1 MNIIIRTS
9 LVAAILLLAY
19 NTHSYGQKQI
29 LSTANKKAKTIYTK
43 AIEDKYRMSV
53 DEFCI
58 KMKKAIDADKMF
70 VEPYWAIADANN
82 GDKEKS
88 IEILELAIKNNANR
102 KDETL
107 KKLANILKNMG
118 RYGEAQT
125 YLRQLSDTCKGRHTI
140 LDEYNQIMY
149 MIEHP
154 VPFSPQNLVYANTT
168 KDEYFPS
175 VTADDKILSV
185 TMSSMGNYASNED
198 LYWSK
203 KDGGRWPAFAPIKE
217 LNSPTFN
224 EGSQTISADGRYMF
238 FVACNMPEGFGS
250 CDIYYSICTD
260 GVWSKPINAG
270 KSLNTSYWESNP
282 SLSSSGDELFFTSNR
297 PPTYGGRDLWYCRVE
312 QLSDGKLRFSNP
324 ENLGQAVNSPQD
336 DYAPYIHA
344 DNRTLYFLSKGHL
357 NFGGSDIFVSR
368 RGEDGKW
375 SKAKNIGYPINKN
388 TDCYGFTL
396 NGAGDKGYISLLN
409 TDEKERGIDVYEFR
423 LYEEARPSSVVCIKG
438 RVEIESTRVGNE
450 KQRVGNKSTSVG
462 DKSTPVG
469 SNPTLV
475 GSEKQRVGNKSTS
488 VGDKSTH
495 VGSNPTHVGSEKQYV
510 GNKSTRVGTFATVE
524 IFDYLRKKPFFL
536 SHSDSKTGEFTLIL
550 PDSGE
555 YGLNVRKP
563 GYVFYSSKIDKTK
576 DTLYVFLS
584 KIERGKSV
592 VLDNI
597 FFAFDSFELD
607 PKSDNEIDRLVSFLK
622 DNPSV
627 AIEIVGHTDNIGSEK
642 RNRVLS
648 ENRALSVKKALVAK
662 GIDPSRLV
670 AKGLGMS
677 APVASNATE
686 EGRQLNRRVECVV
699 R

>member
-9 LVAAILLLAY
+9 LVAVILLLAY

-53 DEFCI
+53 DEFCS

-82 GDKEKS
+82 SDKEKS
-88 IEILELAIKNNANR
+88 IEILKLAIKNNAHR

-125 YLRQLSDTCKGRHTI
+125 YLKQLSDTCKGRQTI

-154 VPFSPQNLVYANTT
+154 IPFSPQNLVYANTK

-185 TMSSMGNYASNED
+185 TVSSFGNYTSDED

-203 KDGGRWPAFAPIKE
+203 RDGSRWPAFAPIKE

-260 GVWSKPINAG
+260 GVWSKPINAS

-297 PPTYGGRDLWYCRVE
+297 PPTYGGRDLWHCRVE

-409 TDEKERGIDVYEFR
+409 TDEKERGIDVYEFS

-438 RVEIESTRVGNE
+438 RVEIESTRVG
-450 KQRVGNKSTSVG
+450 
-462 DKSTPVG
+462 
-469 SNPTLV
+469 
-475 GSEKQRVGNKSTS
+475 SEKQRVGNKSIS
-488 VGDKSTH
+488 VGD
-495 VGSNPTHVGSEKQYV
+495 
-510 GNKSTRVGTFATVE
+510 KSTRVGTFATVE

-592 VLDNI
+592 VLENI

-627 AIEIVGHTDNIGSEK
+627 AIEIVGHTDNIGNEK

-648 ENRALSVKKALVAK
+648 ENRALSVMKALVAK

>member
-9 LVAAILLLAY
+9 LVAVILLLAY

-53 DEFCI
+53 DEFCS

-82 GDKEKS
+82 SDKEKS
-88 IEILELAIKNNANR
+88 IEILKLAIKNNAHR

-107 KKLANILKNMG
+107 KKLADILKNMG

-125 YLRQLSDTCKGRHTI
+125 YLKQLSDTCKGRQTI

-185 TMSSMGNYASNED
+185 TMSSMGNYASNEN

-203 KDGGRWPAFAPIKE
+203 KDGGRWTAFVPIKE

-260 GVWSKPINAG
+260 GIWSKPINAG

-375 SKAKNIGYPINKN
+375 SKAKNIGYPLNKN

-438 RVEIESTRVGNE
+438 RVEIESTR
-450 KQRVGNKSTSVG
+450 
-462 DKSTPVG
+462 
-469 SNPTLV
+469 
-475 GSEKQRVGNKSTS
+475 
-488 VGDKSTH
+488 
-495 VGSNPTHVGSEKQYV
+495 VGSEKQYV

-576 DTLYVFLS
+576 DTLYVLLS

-648 ENRALSVKKALVAK
+648 ENRALSVKKALVSK
-662 GIDPSRLV
+662 GVEGSRLV

-686 EGRQLNRRVECVV
+686 AGRQLNRRVECVV

>member
-9 LVAAILLLAY
+9 LVAVILLFAY
-19 NTHSYGQKQI
+19 NTYSYGQKQI
-29 LSTANKKAKTIYTK
+29 LSTANKKAKNIYTK
-43 AIEDKYRMSV
+43 AIEDRYKMSV
-53 DEFCI
+53 DEFCS

-70 VEPYWAIADANN
+70 VEPYWAIAEANN

-88 IEILELAIKNNANR
+88 IEILELAIKNNAHR

-118 RYGEAQT
+118 RYGEVQT

-149 MIEHP
+149 MIDHP

-203 KDGGRWPAFAPIKE
+203 KDGGRWPAFVPIKE

-297 PPTYGGRDLWYCRVE
+297 PPTYGGRDLWRCRVE

-375 SKAKNIGYPINKN
+375 SKAKNMGYPINKN

-438 RVEIESTRVGNE
+438 RVEIESTRVG
-450 KQRVGNKSTSVG
+450 
-462 DKSTPVG
+462 
-469 SNPTLV
+469 
-475 GSEKQRVGNKSTS
+475 SEKQRVGNKSTS
-488 VGDKSTH
+488 VGDKSTL
-495 VGSNPTHVGSEKQYV
+495 VGS
-510 GNKSTRVGTFATVE
+510 KSTRVGTFATVE

-576 DTLYVFLS
+576 DTLYVLLS

-592 VLDNI
+592 VLENI
-597 FFAFDSFELD
+597 FFSFDSFELD
-607 PKSDNEIDRLVSFLK
+607 PKSDNEIDCLVSFLK

-648 ENRALSVKKALVAK
+648 ENRALSVMKALVAK

>member
-1 MNIIIRTS
+1 MYLCRWNKIVIVMNTIIRAS
-9 LVAAILLLAY
+9 LVTLILLFAY
-19 NTHSYGQKQI
+19 NTYSYGQKQI

-53 DEFCI
+53 DEFCS

-70 VEPYWAIADANN
+70 VESYWAIADANN
-82 GDKEKS
+82 SDKERS
-88 IEILELAIKNNANR
+88 IEILKLAIKNNAHR

-125 YLRQLSDTCKGRHTI
+125 YLRQLSDTCKGRQTI

-203 KDGGRWPAFAPIKE
+203 KDGGRWTAFVPIKE

-368 RGEDGKW
+368 RGEYGKW

-409 TDEKERGIDVYEFR
+409 TDEKERGIDVYEFS

-438 RVEIESTRVGNE
+438 RVEIESTRVG
-450 KQRVGNKSTSVG
+450 
-462 DKSTPVG
+462 
-469 SNPTLV
+469 
-475 GSEKQRVGNKSTS
+475 SEKQRVGNKSTS

-495 VGSNPTHVGSEKQYV
+495 VRSKSTRVGSEKQYV

-576 DTLYVFLS
+576 DTLYVLLS

-592 VLDNI
+592 VLENI

-648 ENRALSVKKALVAK
+648 ENRALSVMKALVAK

>member
-9 LVAAILLLAY
+9 LVAVILLLTY
-19 NTHSYGQKQI
+19 NTNSYGQKQI

-53 DEFCI
+53 DEFCS

-82 GDKEKS
+82 SDKERS
-88 IEILELAIKNNANR
+88 IEILKLAIKNNAHR

-107 KKLANILKNMG
+107 KKLADILKNMG

-154 VPFSPQNLVYANTT
+154 VPFSPQNLIYANTT

-203 KDGGRWPAFAPIKE
+203 KDGGRWTAFVPIKE

-297 PPTYGGRDLWYCRVE
+297 PPTYGGRDLWRCRVE

-368 RGEDGKW
+368 RGKDGKW

-438 RVEIESTRVGNE
+438 RVEIESTRVGN
-450 KQRVGNKSTSVG
+450 KSTSVG
-462 DKSTPVG
+462 DKST
-469 SNPTLV
+469 LV
-475 GSEKQRVGNKSTS
+475 GS
-488 VGDKSTH
+488 
-495 VGSNPTHVGSEKQYV
+495 
-510 GNKSTRVGTFATVE
+510 KSTRVGTFATVE

-576 DTLYVFLS
+576 DTLYVLLS

-592 VLDNI
+592 VLENI

-648 ENRALSVKKALVAK
+648 ENRALSVMKALVAK

>member
-1 MNIIIRTS
+1 MYFCRWNKIVIVMNIIIRTS
-9 LVAAILLLAY
+9 LVAVILLFAY
-19 NTHSYGQKQI
+19 NTYSYGQKQI
-29 LSTANKKAKTIYTK
+29 LSTANKKAKNIYTK
-43 AIEDKYRMSV
+43 AIEDRYKISV
-53 DEFCI
+53 DEFCS

-70 VEPYWAIADANN
+70 VESYWAIADANN
-82 GDKEKS
+82 SDKERS
-88 IEILELAIKNNANR
+88 IEILKLAIKNNAHR

-107 KKLANILKNMG
+107 KKLADILKNMG

-154 VPFSPQNLVYANTT
+154 VPFSPQNLIYANTT

-203 KDGGRWPAFAPIKE
+203 KDGGRWPAFVPIKE

-260 GVWSKPINAG
+260 GVWTKPINAG

-297 PPTYGGRDLWYCRVE
+297 PPTYGGRDLWHCRVE

-438 RVEIESTRVGNE
+438 RVEIESTRVG
-450 KQRVGNKSTSVG
+450 
-462 DKSTPVG
+462 
-469 SNPTLV
+469 
-475 GSEKQRVGNKSTS
+475 SEKQRVGNKSTS
-488 VGDKSTH
+488 VGDKSTL
-495 VGSNPTHVGSEKQYV
+495 VGS
-510 GNKSTRVGTFATVE
+510 KSTRVGTFATVE
-524 IFDYLRKKPFFL
+524 IFDYLCKKPFFL

-576 DTLYVFLS
+576 DTLYVLLS

-592 VLDNI
+592 VLENI
-597 FFAFDSFELD
+597 FFSFDSFELD

-627 AIEIVGHTDNIGSEK
+627 AIDIVGHTDNIGSEK
-642 RNRVLS
+642 RNRILS
-648 ENRALSVKKALVAK
+648 ENRALSVMKALVAK

-686 EGRQLNRRVECVV
+686 AGRQLNRRVECIV

>member
-9 LVAAILLLAY
+9 LVAVILLLAY

-53 DEFCI
+53 DEFCS

-70 VEPYWAIADANN
+70 VEPYWAIAEANN
-82 GDKEKS
+82 GDKERS
-88 IEILELAIKNNANR
+88 IEILELAIKNNAHR

-107 KKLANILKNMG
+107 KKLADILKNMG

-125 YLRQLSDTCKGRHTI
+125 YLRQLSDTCKGRQTI

-154 VPFSPQNLVYANTT
+154 VPFSPQNLIYANTT

-203 KDGGRWPAFAPIKE
+203 KDGGRWTAFVPIKE

-297 PPTYGGRDLWYCRVE
+297 PPTYGGRDLWHCRVE
-312 QLSDGKLRFSNP
+312 QLSDGKLHFSNP

-438 RVEIESTRVGNE
+438 RVEIESTLVGSE

-469 SNPTLV
+469 S
-475 GSEKQRVGNKSTS
+475 KSTR
-488 VGDKSTH
+488 VGDKSTL
-495 VGSNPTHVGSEKQYV
+495 VGS
-510 GNKSTRVGTFATVE
+510 KSTRVGTFATVE

-576 DTLYVFLS
+576 DTLYVLLS

>member
-1 MNIIIRTS
+1 MYLCRWNKIVIVMNIIIRTS
-9 LVAAILLLAY
+9 LVTLILLFAY
-19 NTHSYGQKQI
+19 NTYSYGQKQI
-29 LSTANKKAKTIYTK
+29 LSTANKKAKNIYTK
-43 AIEDKYRMSV
+43 AIDDKYKISV
-53 DEFCI
+53 DEFCS

-82 GDKEKS
+82 SDKERS
-88 IEILELAIKNNANR
+88 IEILKLAIKNNAHR

-107 KKLANILKNMG
+107 KKLAHILKNMG

-125 YLRQLSDTCKGRHTI
+125 YLRQLSDTCKGRQTI

-154 VPFSPQNLVYANTT
+154 VAFSPQNLVYANTT

-203 KDGGRWPAFAPIKE
+203 RDGSRWPAFAPIKE

-312 QLSDGKLRFSNP
+312 QLSDGRLRFSNP

-409 TDEKERGIDVYEFR
+409 TYEKERGIDVYEFR
-423 LYEEARPSSVVCIKG
+423 LYEEVRPSSVVCIKG
-438 RVEIESTRVGNE
+438 RVEIESTRVGRE

-462 DKSTPVG
+462 DKST
-469 SNPTLV
+469 
-475 GSEKQRVGNKSTS
+475 
-488 VGDKSTH
+488 
-495 VGSNPTHVGSEKQYV
+495 
-510 GNKSTRVGTFATVE
+510 RVGTLATVE

-576 DTLYVFLS
+576 DTLYVLLS

-662 GIDPSRLV
+662 GIDHSRLV

>member
-9 LVAAILLLAY
+9 LVAVILLLTY

-53 DEFCI
+53 DEFCS

-70 VEPYWAIADANN
+70 VDPYWAIAEANN

-88 IEILELAIKNNANR
+88 IEILELAIKNNAHR

-107 KKLANILKNMG
+107 KKLADILKNMG

-125 YLRQLSDTCKGRHTI
+125 YLRQLSDTCKGRQTI

-154 VPFSPQNLVYANTT
+154 VPFSPQNLIYANTT

-203 KDGGRWPAFAPIKE
+203 KDGGRWTAFVPIKE

-423 LYEEARPSSVVCIKG
+423 LHEEARPSSVVCIKG
-438 RVEIESTRVGNE
+438 RVEIESTLVGSE

-475 GSEKQRVGNKSTS
+475 GS
-488 VGDKSTH
+488 
-495 VGSNPTHVGSEKQYV
+495 
-510 GNKSTRVGTFATVE
+510 KSTRVGTFATVE

-555 YGLNVRKP
+555 YGLNVRKS

-576 DTLYVFLS
+576 DTLYVLLS

-648 ENRALSVKKALVAK
+648 ENRALSVMKALVAK

>member
-1 MNIIIRTS
+1 MYFCRWNKIVIVMNTIIRAS
-9 LVAAILLLAY
+9 LVTLILLFAY

-29 LSTANKKAKTIYTK
+29 LSTANKKAKNIYTK
-43 AIEDKYRMSV
+43 AIEDRYKISV
-53 DEFCI
+53 DEFCS

-82 GDKEKS
+82 SDKEKS
-88 IEILELAIKNNANR
+88 IEILKLAIKNNAHR

-125 YLRQLSDTCKGRHTI
+125 YLRQLSDTCKGRQTI

-154 VPFSPQNLVYANTT
+154 VPFSPQNLIYANTT

-203 KDGGRWPAFAPIKE
+203 KDGGRWTAFVPIKE

-297 PPTYGGRDLWYCRVE
+297 PPTYGGRDLWHCHVE

-396 NGAGDKGYISLLN
+396 NGAGNKGYISLLN
-409 TDEKERGIDVYEFR
+409 MDEKERGIDVYEFR

-438 RVEIESTRVGNE
+438 RVEIESTRVG
-450 KQRVGNKSTSVG
+450 
-462 DKSTPVG
+462 
-469 SNPTLV
+469 
-475 GSEKQRVGNKSTS
+475 SEKQRVGNKSTS
-488 VGDKSTH
+488 VGDKSTL
-495 VGSNPTHVGSEKQYV
+495 VGSEKQYV

-648 ENRALSVKKALVAK
+648 KNRALSVKKALVAK

>member
-1 MNIIIRTS
+1 MYLCRWNKIVIVMNTIIRAS
-9 LVAAILLLAY
+9 LVTLILLFAY
-19 NTHSYGQKQI
+19 NTYSYGQKQI

-53 DEFCI
+53 DEFCS

-82 GDKEKS
+82 SDKEKS
-88 IEILELAIKNNANR
+88 IEILELAIKNNAHR

-107 KKLANILKNMG
+107 KKLADILKNMG

-125 YLRQLSDTCKGRHTI
+125 YLRQLSDTCKGRQTI

-185 TMSSMGNYASNED
+185 TMSSMGNYASNEN

-203 KDGGRWPAFAPIKE
+203 KDGGRWTAFVPIKE

-297 PPTYGGRDLWYCRVE
+297 PPTYGGRDLWHCRVE

-438 RVEIESTRVGNE
+438 RVEIESTLVGSE

-475 GSEKQRVGNKSTS
+475 GSKSTL
-488 VGDKSTH
+488 
-495 VGSNPTHVGSEKQYV
+495 VGSEKQYV
-510 GNKSTRVGTFATVE
+510 GNKYTRVGTFATVE

-576 DTLYVFLS
+576 DTLYVLLS

>member
-9 LVAAILLLAY
+9 LVAVILLFAY
-19 NTHSYGQKQI
+19 NTYSYGQKQI
-29 LSTANKKAKTIYTK
+29 LSTANKKAKNIYTK
-43 AIEDKYRMSV
+43 AIEDRYKISV
-53 DEFCI
+53 DEFCS

-70 VEPYWAIADANN
+70 VESYWAIADANN
-82 GDKEKS
+82 SDKERS
-88 IEILELAIKNNANR
+88 IEILKLAIKNNAHR

-107 KKLANILKNMG
+107 KKLADILKNMG

-125 YLRQLSDTCKGRHTI
+125 YLRQLSDTCKGRQTI

-154 VPFSPQNLVYANTT
+154 VPFSPQNLIYANTT

-203 KDGGRWPAFAPIKE
+203 KDGGRWTAFVPIKE

-297 PPTYGGRDLWYCRVE
+297 PPTYGGRDLWHCRVE

-438 RVEIESTRVGNE
+438 RVEIESTRVGSE

-469 SNPTLV
+469 S
-475 GSEKQRVGNKSTS
+475 KSTR
-488 VGDKSTH
+488 
-495 VGSNPTHVGSEKQYV
+495 VGSEKQYV

-576 DTLYVFLS
+576 DTLYVLLS
-584 KIERGKSV
+584 NIEKGKSV

-648 ENRALSVKKALVAK
+648 ENRALSVMKALVAK
-662 GIDPSRLV
+662 GTDPSRLV

>member
-9 LVAAILLLAY
+9 LVAVILLLAY

-43 AIEDKYRMSV
+43 AIEDNYRMSV

-82 GDKEKS
+82 SDKERS
-88 IEILELAIKNNANR
+88 IEILKLAIKNNAHR

-107 KKLANILKNMG
+107 KKLADILKNMG

-125 YLRQLSDTCKGRHTI
+125 YLKQLSDTCKGRQTI

-154 VPFSPQNLVYANTT
+154 VPFSPQNLAYANTT

-203 KDGGRWPAFAPIKE
+203 KDGGRWTAFVPIKE

-297 PPTYGGRDLWYCRVE
+297 PPTYGGRDLWHCRVE

-438 RVEIESTRVGNE
+438 RVEIESTRVG
-450 KQRVGNKSTSVG
+450 
-462 DKSTPVG
+462 
-469 SNPTLV
+469 
-475 GSEKQRVGNKSTS
+475 SEKQRVGNKSTL
-488 VGDKSTH
+488 
-495 VGSNPTHVGSEKQYV
+495 VGSEKQYV

-576 DTLYVFLS
+576 DTLYVLLS

-592 VLDNI
+592 VLENI

-677 APVASNATE
+677 APVTSNATE

>member
-1 MNIIIRTS
+1 MNTIIRAS
-9 LVAAILLLAY
+9 LVTLILLFAY
-19 NTHSYGQKQI
+19 NTYSYGQKQI
-29 LSTANKKAKTIYTK
+29 LSTANKKAKNIYTK
-43 AIEDKYRMSV
+43 AIEDRYKISV
-53 DEFCI
+53 DEFCS

-70 VEPYWAIADANN
+70 VEPYWAITDANN

-88 IEILELAIKNNANR
+88 IEILELAIKNNAHR

-107 KKLANILKNMG
+107 KKLADILKNMG
-118 RYGEAQT
+118 LYGEAQV
-125 YLRQLSDTCKGRHTI
+125 YLKQLSDTCKGRQTI
-140 LDEYNQIMY
+140 LDEYKQIMD

-154 VPFSPQNLVYANTT
+154 VAFSPQNLVYANTT

-185 TMSSMGNYASNED
+185 TVSSFGNYTSDED

-203 KDGGRWPAFAPIKE
+203 RDGGRWPAFAPIKE

-297 PPTYGGRDLWYCRVE
+297 PPTYGGRDLWRCRVE

-375 SKAKNIGYPINKN
+375 SKAKNMGYPINKN

-409 TDEKERGIDVYEFR
+409 TDEKERGIDVYEFS

-438 RVEIESTRVGNE
+438 RVVDAS
-450 KQRVGNKSTSVG
+450 QRK
-462 DKSTPVG
+462 
-469 SNPTLV
+469 
-475 GSEKQRVGNKSTS
+475 
-488 VGDKSTH
+488 
-495 VGSNPTHVGSEKQYV
+495 
-510 GNKSTRVGTFATVE
+510 GTFATVE
-524 IFDYLRKKPFFL
+524 IFDYLGKKPLFL
-536 SHSDSKTGEFTLIL
+536 SHSDSKTGEFTLVL

-555 YGLNVRKP
+555 YGLNVRKQ

-622 DNPSV
+622 DNPDIE
-627 AIEIVGHTDNIGSEK
+627 IEIVGHTDNVGSEK

-662 GIDPSRLV
+662 GIGHSRLV
-670 AKGLGMS
+670 AKGLGM
-677 APVASNATE
+677 ALPVASNDTE

>member
-1 MNIIIRTS
+1 
-9 LVAAILLLAY
+9 
-19 NTHSYGQKQI
+19 
-29 LSTANKKAKTIYTK
+29 
-43 AIEDKYRMSV
+43 
-53 DEFCI
+53 
-58 KMKKAIDADKMF
+58 
-70 VEPYWAIADANN
+70 
-82 GDKEKS
+82 
-88 IEILELAIKNNANR
+88 
-102 KDETL
+102 
-107 KKLANILKNMG
+107 
-118 RYGEAQT
+118 
-125 YLRQLSDTCKGRHTI
+125 
-140 LDEYNQIMY
+140 
-149 MIEHP
+149 
-154 VPFSPQNLVYANTT
+154 
-168 KDEYFPS
+168 
-175 VTADDKILSV
+175 
-185 TMSSMGNYASNED
+185 
-198 LYWSK
+198 
-203 KDGGRWPAFAPIKE
+203 
-217 LNSPTFN
+217 
-224 EGSQTISADGRYMF
+224 MF

-344 DNRTLYFLSKGHL
+344 DNHTLYFLSKGHL

-375 SKAKNIGYPINKN
+375 SKAKNIGYPVNKN

-396 NGAGDKGYISLLN
+396 NGAGDKGYISLFN

-438 RVEIESTRVGNE
+438 RVEIEST
-450 KQRVGNKSTSVG
+450 
-462 DKSTPVG
+462 PVG
-469 SNPTLV
+469 SNP
-475 GSEKQRVGNKSTS
+475 
-488 VGDKSTH
+488 
-495 VGSNPTHVGSEKQYV
+495 
-510 GNKSTRVGTFATVE
+510 TRVGTFATVE

-576 DTLYVFLS
+576 DTLYVLLS

-648 ENRALSVKKALVAK
+648 ENRALSVMKALVAK

>member
-9 LVAAILLLAY
+9 LVAVILLLAY

-43 AIEDKYRMSV
+43 AIEDNYRMSV

-82 GDKEKS
+82 SDKEKS
-88 IEILELAIKNNANR
+88 IEILKLAIKNNAHR

-107 KKLANILKNMG
+107 KKLADILKNMG

-125 YLRQLSDTCKGRHTI
+125 YLKQLSDTCKGRQTI

-154 VPFSPQNLVYANTT
+154 VPFSPQNLAYANTT

-185 TMSSMGNYASNED
+185 TMSSMGNYASNEN

-203 KDGGRWPAFAPIKE
+203 KDGGRWTAFVPIKE

-260 GVWSKPINAG
+260 GIWSKPINAG

-375 SKAKNIGYPINKN
+375 SKAKNIGYPLNKN

-438 RVEIESTRVGNE
+438 RVEIESTRVG
-450 KQRVGNKSTSVG
+450 
-462 DKSTPVG
+462 
-469 SNPTLV
+469 
-475 GSEKQRVGNKSTS
+475 SEKQRVGNKSTL
-488 VGDKSTH
+488 
-495 VGSNPTHVGSEKQYV
+495 VGSEKQYV

-576 DTLYVFLS
+576 DTLYVLLS

-592 VLDNI
+592 VLENI

-677 APVASNATE
+677 APVTSNATE

>member
-1 MNIIIRTS
+1 MYLCRRNKIVIVMNTIIRAS
-9 LVAAILLLAY
+9 LVTLILLFAY

-53 DEFCI
+53 DEFCS
-58 KMKKAIDADKMF
+58 KMKKVIDADKMF

-82 GDKEKS
+82 GDKERS
-88 IEILELAIKNNANR
+88 IEILKLAIKNNAHR

-107 KKLANILKNMG
+107 KKLADILKNMG
-118 RYGEAQT
+118 QYGEAQT
-125 YLRQLSDTCKGRHTI
+125 YLRQLSDTCKGRQTI

-203 KDGGRWPAFAPIKE
+203 KDGGRWTAFVPIKE
-217 LNSPTFN
+217 LNSSTFN

-297 PPTYGGRDLWYCRVE
+297 PPTYGGRDLWHCRVE

-438 RVEIESTRVGNE
+438 RVEIESTRVG
-450 KQRVGNKSTSVG
+450 
-462 DKSTPVG
+462 
-469 SNPTLV
+469 
-475 GSEKQRVGNKSTS
+475 
-488 VGDKSTH
+488 
-495 VGSNPTHVGSEKQYV
+495 SEKQYV

-576 DTLYVFLS
+576 DTLYVLLS

-592 VLDNI
+592 VLENI

-648 ENRALSVKKALVAK
+648 ENRALSVMKALVAK

>member
-1 MNIIIRTS
+1 MYFCHWNKIVIVMNTIIRAS
-9 LVAAILLLAY
+9 LVTLILLFAY
-19 NTHSYGQKQI
+19 NTYSYGQKQI

-43 AIEDKYRMSV
+43 AIEDKYTMSV
-53 DEFCI
+53 DEFCS

-203 KDGGRWPAFAPIKE
+203 KDGGRWTAFVPIKE

-297 PPTYGGRDLWYCRVE
+297 PPTYGGRDLWHCRVE

-438 RVEIESTRVGNE
+438 RVEIESTRVG
-450 KQRVGNKSTSVG
+450 
-462 DKSTPVG
+462 
-469 SNPTLV
+469 
-475 GSEKQRVGNKSTS
+475 SEKQRVGNKSTS
-488 VGDKSTH
+488 VGDKSTL
-495 VGSNPTHVGSEKQYV
+495 VGSNPTLVGSKSTLIGSEKQYV

-555 YGLNVRKP
+555 YGLNVCKP

-576 DTLYVFLS
+576 DTLYVLLS

-627 AIEIVGHTDNIGSEK
+627 AIEIVGHTDNIGNEK

-648 ENRALSVKKALVAK
+648 ENRALSVMKALVAK

>member
-9 LVAAILLLAY
+9 LVAVILLLAY

-53 DEFCI
+53 DEFCS
-58 KMKKAIDADKMF
+58 KMKKAIDVDKMF

-82 GDKEKS
+82 SDKEKS
-88 IEILELAIKNNANR
+88 IEILKLAIKNNAHR

-107 KKLANILKNMG
+107 KKLADILKNMG

-125 YLRQLSDTCKGRHTI
+125 YLKQLSDTCKGRQTI

-185 TMSSMGNYASNED
+185 TMSSMGNYASNEN

-203 KDGGRWPAFAPIKE
+203 KDGGRWTAFVPIKE

-260 GVWSKPINAG
+260 GIWSKPINAG

-375 SKAKNIGYPINKN
+375 SKAKNIGYPLNKN

-438 RVEIESTRVGNE
+438 RVEIESTR
-450 KQRVGNKSTSVG
+450 
-462 DKSTPVG
+462 
-469 SNPTLV
+469 
-475 GSEKQRVGNKSTS
+475 
-488 VGDKSTH
+488 
-495 VGSNPTHVGSEKQYV
+495 VGSEKQYV

-576 DTLYVFLS
+576 DTLYVLLS

-648 ENRALSVKKALVAK
+648 ENRALSVKKALVSK
-662 GIDPSRLV
+662 GVEGSRLV

-686 EGRQLNRRVECVV
+686 AGRQLNRRVECVV

>member
-9 LVAAILLLAY
+9 LVAVILLLAY

-53 DEFCI
+53 DEFCS

-70 VEPYWAIADANN
+70 VEPYWEIADANN
-82 GDKEKS
+82 SDKEKS
-88 IEILELAIKNNANR
+88 IEILKLAIKNNAHR

-107 KKLANILKNMG
+107 KKLADILKNMG

-125 YLRQLSDTCKGRHTI
+125 YLRQLSDTCKGMQTI

-154 VPFSPQNLVYANTT
+154 VAFSPQNLVYANTT

-203 KDGGRWPAFAPIKE
+203 RDGSRWPAFAPIKE

-250 CDIYYSICTD
+250 CDIYCSICTD

-297 PPTYGGRDLWYCRVE
+297 PPTYGGRDLWHCRVE

-438 RVEIESTRVGNE
+438 RVEIESTLVGSE

-469 SNPTLV
+469 SNPTL
-475 GSEKQRVGNKSTS
+475 
-488 VGDKSTH
+488 
-495 VGSNPTHVGSEKQYV
+495 VGSEKQYV

-576 DTLYVFLS
+576 DTLYVLLS

-642 RNRVLS
+642 RNRILS
-648 ENRALSVKKALVAK
+648 ENRALSVMKALVAK

-677 APVASNATE
+677 APVASNDTE

>member
-9 LVAAILLLAY
+9 LVAVILLLAY

-53 DEFCI
+53 DEFCS

-82 GDKEKS
+82 SDKEKS
-88 IEILELAIKNNANR
+88 IEILKLTIKNNAHR

-107 KKLANILKNMG
+107 KKLADILKNMG

-125 YLRQLSDTCKGRHTI
+125 YLKQLSDTCKGRQTI

-185 TMSSMGNYASNED
+185 TMSSMGNASNEN

-203 KDGGRWPAFAPIKE
+203 KDGGRWTAFVPIKE

-224 EGSQTISADGRYMF
+224 EGSQTISADGHYMF

-438 RVEIESTRVGNE
+438 RVEIESTRVGSE

-475 GSEKQRVGNKSTS
+475 GSEKQ
-488 VGDKSTH
+488 
-495 VGSNPTHVGSEKQYV
+495 YV

-524 IFDYLRKKPFFL
+524 IFDYLCKKPFFL
-536 SHSDSKTGEFTLIL
+536 SHSDRKTGEFTLIL

-592 VLDNI
+592 VLENI

-642 RNRVLS
+642 RNRILS
-648 ENRALSVKKALVAK
+648 ENRALSVKKALIAK

-686 EGRQLNRRVECVV
+686 AGRQLNRRVECVV

>member
-1 MNIIIRTS
+1 MYLCRRNKIVIVMNTIIRAS
-9 LVAAILLLAY
+9 LVTLILLLAY
-19 NTHSYGQKQI
+19 NTYSYGQKQI

-53 DEFCI
+53 DEFCS
-58 KMKKAIDADKMF
+58 KMKKAIDTDKMF

-82 GDKEKS
+82 SDKERS
-88 IEILELAIKNNANR
+88 IEILKLAIKNNAHR

-203 KDGGRWPAFAPIKE
+203 KDGSRWTAFVPIKE

-297 PPTYGGRDLWYCRVE
+297 PPTYGGRDLWHCRVE

-462 DKSTPVG
+462 DKSTLVG

-475 GSEKQRVGNKSTS
+475 GS
-488 VGDKSTH
+488 
-495 VGSNPTHVGSEKQYV
+495 NPTLVGSEKQYV

-648 ENRALSVKKALVAK
+648 ENRALSVKKALVSK
-662 GIDPSRLV
+662 GVEGSRLV

>member
-1 MNIIIRTS
+1 MYFCRWNKIVIVMNIIIRTS
-9 LVAAILLLAY
+9 LVAVILLFAY
-19 NTHSYGQKQI
+19 NTYSYGQKQI
-29 LSTANKKAKTIYTK
+29 LSTANKKAKNIYTK
-43 AIEDKYRMSV
+43 AIEDRYKISV
-53 DEFCI
+53 DEFCS

-70 VEPYWAIADANN
+70 VESYWAIADANN
-82 GDKEKS
+82 SDKERS
-88 IEILELAIKNNANR
+88 IEILKLAIKNNAHR

-107 KKLANILKNMG
+107 KKLADILKNMG

-125 YLRQLSDTCKGRHTI
+125 YLRQLSDTCKGRQTI

-154 VPFSPQNLVYANTT
+154 VPFSPQNLIYANTT

-203 KDGGRWPAFAPIKE
+203 KDGGRWPAFTPIKE

-297 PPTYGGRDLWYCRVE
+297 PPTYGGRDLWHCRVE

-357 NFGGSDIFVSR
+357 TFGGSDIFVSR

-409 TDEKERGIDVYEFR
+409 TDEKERGIDVYEFS

-438 RVEIESTRVGNE
+438 RVEIESTRVG
-450 KQRVGNKSTSVG
+450 
-462 DKSTPVG
+462 
-469 SNPTLV
+469 
-475 GSEKQRVGNKSTS
+475 SEKQRVGNKSTP
-488 VGDKSTH
+488 VGDKSTL
-495 VGSNPTHVGSEKQYV
+495 VGSEKQYV

-576 DTLYVFLS
+576 DTLYVLLS

-592 VLDNI
+592 VLENI

-648 ENRALSVKKALVAK
+648 ENRALSVMKALVAK

>member
-1 MNIIIRTS
+1 MNIIIRAS
-9 LVAAILLLAY
+9 LVTLILLFAY
-19 NTHSYGQKQI
+19 NTYSYGQKQI
-29 LSTANKKAKTIYTK
+29 LSTANKKAKNIYTK
-43 AIEDKYRMSV
+43 AIEDRYKISV
-53 DEFCI
+53 DEFCG

-88 IEILELAIKNNANR
+88 IEILELAIKNNAHR

-107 KKLANILKNMG
+107 KKLAHILKNMG

-125 YLRQLSDTCKGRHTI
+125 YLRQLSDTCKGRQTI
-140 LDEYNQIMY
+140 LDEYNQIMD

-154 VPFSPQNLVYANTT
+154 VAFSPQNLVYANTK

-185 TMSSMGNYASNED
+185 TVSSFGNYTSDED

-203 KDGGRWPAFAPIKE
+203 RDGGRWPAFAPIKE

-375 SKAKNIGYPINKN
+375 SKAKNMGYPINKN

-423 LYEEARPSSVVCIKG
+423 LYEEARPSSVVCLKG
-438 RVEIESTRVGNE
+438 CVVDATKR
-450 KQRVGNKSTSVG
+450 K
-462 DKSTPVG
+462 
-469 SNPTLV
+469 
-475 GSEKQRVGNKSTS
+475 
-488 VGDKSTH
+488 
-495 VGSNPTHVGSEKQYV
+495 
-510 GNKSTRVGTFATVE
+510 GTFATVE
-524 IFDYLRKKPFFL
+524 IFDYLGKKPLFL
-536 SHSDSKTGEFTLIL
+536 SHSDRKTGEFTLIL

-622 DNPSV
+622 DNPDIE
-627 AIEIVGHTDNIGSEK
+627 IEIVGHTDNIGSEK

-648 ENRALSVKKALVAK
+648 ENRSLSVKKALVSK
-662 GIDPSRLV
+662 GVEASRLV

>member
-9 LVAAILLLAY
+9 LVAVILLLAY

-53 DEFCI
+53 DEFCS

-82 GDKEKS
+82 SDKEKS
-88 IEILELAIKNNANR
+88 IEILELAINNNAHR

-107 KKLANILKNMG
+107 KKLADILKNMG

-125 YLRQLSDTCKGRHTI
+125 YLRQLSDTCKGRQTI
-140 LDEYNQIMY
+140 LDEYNQIIY

-185 TMSSMGNYASNED
+185 TMSSMGNYASNEN

-203 KDGGRWPAFAPIKE
+203 KDGGRWTAFVPIKE

-297 PPTYGGRDLWYCRVE
+297 PPTYGGRDLWHCRVE

-438 RVEIESTRVGNE
+438 RVEIESTRVGSE
-450 KQRVGNKSTSVG
+450 KRRVGNKSISVG

-469 SNPTLV
+469 SNPTL
-475 GSEKQRVGNKSTS
+475 
-488 VGDKSTH
+488 
-495 VGSNPTHVGSEKQYV
+495 VGSEKQYV

-576 DTLYVFLS
+576 DTLYVLLS

-592 VLDNI
+592 VLENI

-642 RNRVLS
+642 RNRILS
-648 ENRALSVKKALVAK
+648 ENRALSVMKALVAK

-686 EGRQLNRRVECVV
+686 EGRQLNRRVECIV

>member
-9 LVAAILLLAY
+9 LVAVILLLAY

-53 DEFCI
+53 DEFCS

-82 GDKEKS
+82 SDKEKS
-88 IEILELAIKNNANR
+88 IEILKLAIKNNAHR

-107 KKLANILKNMG
+107 KKLADILKNMG

-125 YLRQLSDTCKGRHTI
+125 YLRQLSDTCKGRQTM
-140 LDEYNQIMY
+140 LDEYKQIMD

-154 VPFSPQNLVYANTT
+154 VAFSPQNLVYANTT

-203 KDGGRWPAFAPIKE
+203 KDGGRWTAFVPIKE

-409 TDEKERGIDVYEFR
+409 TDEKKRGIDVYEFR

-438 RVEIESTRVGNE
+438 RVEIEST
-450 KQRVGNKSTSVG
+450 
-462 DKSTPVG
+462 PVG
-469 SNPTLV
+469 SNP
-475 GSEKQRVGNKSTS
+475 
-488 VGDKSTH
+488 
-495 VGSNPTHVGSEKQYV
+495 
-510 GNKSTRVGTFATVE
+510 TRVGTFATVE

-576 DTLYVFLS
+576 DTLYVLLS

-592 VLDNI
+592 VLENI

-622 DNPSV
+622 DNPDIE
-627 AIEIVGHTDNIGSEK
+627 IEIVGHTDNVGSEK

-662 GIDPSRLV
+662 GIDHSRLV

-677 APVASNATE
+677 APVASNDTE

>member
-9 LVAAILLLAY
+9 LVAVILLLAY

-53 DEFCI
+53 DEFCS

-82 GDKEKS
+82 SDKEKS
-88 IEILELAIKNNANR
+88 IEILKLAIKNNAHR

-107 KKLANILKNMG
+107 KKLADILKNMG

-125 YLRQLSDTCKGRHTI
+125 YLKQLSDTCKGRQTI

-185 TMSSMGNYASNED
+185 TMSSMGNYASNEN

-203 KDGGRWPAFAPIKE
+203 KDGGRWTAFVPIKE

-260 GVWSKPINAG
+260 GIWSKPINAG

-375 SKAKNIGYPINKN
+375 SKAKNIGYPLNKN

-438 RVEIESTRVGNE
+438 RVEIESTRVG
-450 KQRVGNKSTSVG
+450 
-462 DKSTPVG
+462 
-469 SNPTLV
+469 
-475 GSEKQRVGNKSTS
+475 
-488 VGDKSTH
+488 
-495 VGSNPTHVGSEKQYV
+495 SEKQYV

-524 IFDYLRKKPFFL
+524 IFDYLHKKPFFL

-576 DTLYVFLS
+576 DTLYVLLS

-648 ENRALSVKKALVAK
+648 ENRALSVKKALVSK
-662 GIDPSRLV
+662 GVEGSRLV

-686 EGRQLNRRVECVV
+686 AGRQLNRRVECVV

>member
-1 MNIIIRTS
+1 MYFCHWNKIVIVMNTIIRAS
-9 LVAAILLLAY
+9 LVTLILLFAY
-19 NTHSYGQKQI
+19 NTYSYGQKQI

-43 AIEDKYRMSV
+43 AIEDKYTMSV
-53 DEFCI
+53 DEFCS

-70 VEPYWAIADANN
+70 VESYWAIADANN
-82 GDKEKS
+82 SDKERS
-88 IEILELAIKNNANR
+88 IEILKLAIKNNAHR

-107 KKLANILKNMG
+107 KKLADILKNMG

-125 YLRQLSDTCKGRHTI
+125 YLRQLSDTCKGRQTI

-203 KDGGRWPAFAPIKE
+203 KDGGRWTAFVPIKE

-297 PPTYGGRDLWYCRVE
+297 PPTYGGRDLWHCRVE

-438 RVEIESTRVGNE
+438 RVEIESTRVG
-450 KQRVGNKSTSVG
+450 
-462 DKSTPVG
+462 
-469 SNPTLV
+469 
-475 GSEKQRVGNKSTS
+475 SEKQRVGNKSTS
-488 VGDKSTH
+488 VGDKSTL
-495 VGSNPTHVGSEKQYV
+495 VGSNPTLVGSKSTLIGSEKQYV

-555 YGLNVRKP
+555 YGLNVCKP

-576 DTLYVFLS
+576 DTLYVLLS

-627 AIEIVGHTDNIGSEK
+627 AIEIVGHTDNIGNEK

-648 ENRALSVKKALVAK
+648 ENRALSVMKALVAK

>member
-9 LVAAILLLAY
+9 LVAVILLFAY
-19 NTHSYGQKQI
+19 NTYSYGQKQI
-29 LSTANKKAKTIYTK
+29 LSTANKKAKNIYTK
-43 AIEDKYRMSV
+43 AIEDRYKISV
-53 DEFCI
+53 DEFCS

-82 GDKEKS
+82 SDKEKS
-88 IEILELAIKNNANR
+88 IEILKLAIKNNAHR

-118 RYGEAQT
+118 QYGEAQT
-125 YLRQLSDTCKGRHTI
+125 YLRQLSDTCKGRQTI

-203 KDGGRWPAFAPIKE
+203 RNGGRWPAFVPIKE

-297 PPTYGGRDLWYCRVE
+297 PPTYGGRDLWHCRVE

-409 TDEKERGIDVYEFR
+409 TDEKERGIDVYEFS

-438 RVEIESTRVGNE
+438 RVVDAS
-450 KQRVGNKSTSVG
+450 QRK
-462 DKSTPVG
+462 
-469 SNPTLV
+469 
-475 GSEKQRVGNKSTS
+475 
-488 VGDKSTH
+488 
-495 VGSNPTHVGSEKQYV
+495 
-510 GNKSTRVGTFATVE
+510 GTFATVE
-524 IFDYLRKKPFFL
+524 IFDYLGKKPLFL
-536 SHSDSKTGEFTLIL
+536 SHSDSKTGEFTLVL

-555 YGLNVRKP
+555 YGLNVRKQ

-648 ENRALSVKKALVAK
+648 ENRALSVMKALVAK

-686 EGRQLNRRVECVV
+686 EGRQLNRRVECVM

>member
-9 LVAAILLLAY
+9 LVAVILLLAY

-29 LSTANKKAKTIYTK
+29 LSTANKKAKNIYTK

-53 DEFCI
+53 DEFCS

-82 GDKEKS
+82 SDKEKS
-88 IEILELAIKNNANR
+88 IEILKLAIKNNAHR

-107 KKLANILKNMG
+107 KKLADILKNMG

-125 YLRQLSDTCKGRHTI
+125 YLKQLSDTCKGRQTI

-185 TMSSMGNYASNED
+185 TMSSMGNYASNEN

-203 KDGGRWPAFAPIKE
+203 KDGGRWTAFVPIKE

-238 FVACNMPEGFGS
+238 FVACNMPEGSGS

-297 PPTYGGRDLWYCRVE
+297 PPTYGGRDMWHCRVE

-438 RVEIESTRVGNE
+438 RVEIESTRVGN
-450 KQRVGNKSTSVG
+450 KSTSVG

-469 SNPTLV
+469 SNPTL
-475 GSEKQRVGNKSTS
+475 
-488 VGDKSTH
+488 
-495 VGSNPTHVGSEKQYV
+495 VGSEKQYV

-576 DTLYVFLS
+576 DTLYVLLS
-584 KIERGKSV
+584 NIEKGKSV
-592 VLDNI
+592 VLENI

-622 DNPSV
+622 DNPDIE
-627 AIEIVGHTDNIGSEK
+627 IEIVGHTDNIGSEK

>member
-1 MNIIIRTS
+1 MYLCRWNKIVIVMNIIIRTS
-9 LVAAILLLAY
+9 LVAIILLFAY
-19 NTHSYGQKQI
+19 NTYSYGQKQI

-53 DEFCI
+53 DEFCS

-82 GDKEKS
+82 SDKERS
-88 IEILELAIKNNANR
+88 IEILKLAIKNNAHR

-107 KKLANILKNMG
+107 KKLADILKNMG

-125 YLRQLSDTCKGRHTI
+125 YLRQLSDTCKGRQTI

-185 TMSSMGNYASNED
+185 TMSSMDNYASNEN

-203 KDGGRWPAFAPIKE
+203 KDGGRWTAFVPIKE

-260 GVWSKPINAG
+260 GIWSKPINAG

-297 PPTYGGRDLWYCRVE
+297 PPTYGGRDLWCCRVE

-438 RVEIESTRVGNE
+438 RVEIESTRVG
-450 KQRVGNKSTSVG
+450 
-462 DKSTPVG
+462 
-469 SNPTLV
+469 
-475 GSEKQRVGNKSTS
+475 SEKQRVGNKSTS
-488 VGDKSTH
+488 VGD
-495 VGSNPTHVGSEKQYV
+495 
-510 GNKSTRVGTFATVE
+510 KSTRVGTFATVE

-576 DTLYVFLS
+576 DTLYVLLS

>member
-9 LVAAILLLAY
+9 LVAVILLLAY

-53 DEFCI
+53 DEFCS

-82 GDKEKS
+82 SDKEKS
-88 IEILELAIKNNANR
+88 IEILKLAIKNNAHR

-107 KKLANILKNMG
+107 KKLADILKNMG

-125 YLRQLSDTCKGRHTI
+125 YLRQLSDTCKGRQTM
-140 LDEYNQIMY
+140 LDEYKQIMD

-154 VPFSPQNLVYANTT
+154 VAFSPQNLVYANTT

-203 KDGGRWPAFAPIKE
+203 KDGGRWTAFVPIKE

-409 TDEKERGIDVYEFR
+409 TDEKKRGIDVYEFR

-438 RVEIESTRVGNE
+438 RVEIEST
-450 KQRVGNKSTSVG
+450 
-462 DKSTPVG
+462 PVG
-469 SNPTLV
+469 SNP
-475 GSEKQRVGNKSTS
+475 
-488 VGDKSTH
+488 
-495 VGSNPTHVGSEKQYV
+495 
-510 GNKSTRVGTFATVE
+510 TRVGTFATVE

-592 VLDNI
+592 VLENI

-677 APVASNATE
+677 APVASNDTE

>member
-1 MNIIIRTS
+1 MYFCRWNKIVIVMNIIIRTS
-9 LVAAILLLAY
+9 LVAVILLFAY
-19 NTHSYGQKQI
+19 NTYSYGQKQI
-29 LSTANKKAKTIYTK
+29 LSTANKKAKNIYTK
-43 AIEDKYRMSV
+43 AIEDRYKISV
-53 DEFCI
+53 DEFCS

-70 VEPYWAIADANN
+70 VESYWAIADANN
-82 GDKEKS
+82 SDKERS
-88 IEILELAIKNNANR
+88 IEILKLAIKNNAHR

-107 KKLANILKNMG
+107 KKLADILKNMG

-125 YLRQLSDTCKGRHTI
+125 YLRQLSDTCKGRQTI

-154 VPFSPQNLVYANTT
+154 VPFSPQNLIYANTT

-203 KDGGRWPAFAPIKE
+203 KDGGRWTAFVPIKE

-297 PPTYGGRDLWYCRVE
+297 PPTYGGRDLWHCRVE

-438 RVEIESTRVGNE
+438 RVEIEST
-450 KQRVGNKSTSVG
+450 
-462 DKSTPVG
+462 
-469 SNPTLV
+469 LV
-475 GSEKQRVGNKSTS
+475 GS
-488 VGDKSTH
+488 
-495 VGSNPTHVGSEKQYV
+495 
-510 GNKSTRVGTFATVE
+510 KSTRVGTFATVE

-576 DTLYVFLS
+576 DTLYVLLS

-592 VLDNI
+592 VLENI

-648 ENRALSVKKALVAK
+648 ENRALSVMKALVAK

>member
-1 MNIIIRTS
+1 MNTIIRAS
-9 LVAAILLLAY
+9 LVAVILLFAY
-19 NTHSYGQKQI
+19 NSYGQKQI

-53 DEFCI
+53 DEFCS

-88 IEILELAIKNNANR
+88 IEILELAIKNNAHR

-125 YLRQLSDTCKGRHTI
+125 YLRQLSDTCKGRQTI

-185 TMSSMGNYASNED
+185 TMSSMGNYASNEN

-203 KDGGRWPAFAPIKE
+203 KDGGRWTAFVPIKE

-260 GVWSKPINAG
+260 GIWSKPINAG

-297 PPTYGGRDLWYCRVE
+297 PPTYGGRDLWHCRVE

-396 NGAGDKGYISLLN
+396 NGAGNKGYISLLN

-438 RVEIESTRVGNE
+438 RVEIE
-450 KQRVGNKSTSVG
+450 
-462 DKSTPVG
+462 
-469 SNPTLV
+469 
-475 GSEKQRVGNKSTS
+475 
-488 VGDKSTH
+488 
-495 VGSNPTHVGSEKQYV
+495 
-510 GNKSTRVGTFATVE
+510 STRVGTFATVE

-576 DTLYVFLS
+576 DTLYVLLS

-642 RNRVLS
+642 RNRILS
-648 ENRALSVKKALVAK
+648 ENRALSVMKALVAK

>member
-1 MNIIIRTS
+1 MYFCRWNKIVIVMNIIIRTS
-9 LVAAILLLAY
+9 LVAVILLLAY

-29 LSTANKKAKTIYTK
+29 LSTANKKAKNIYTK
-43 AIEDKYRMSV
+43 AIEDRYKISV
-53 DEFCI
+53 DEFCS

-82 GDKEKS
+82 GDKERS
-88 IEILELAIKNNANR
+88 IEILKLAIKNNAHR

-107 KKLANILKNMG
+107 KKLADILKNMG

-125 YLRQLSDTCKGRHTI
+125 YLRQLSDTCKGRQTI

-154 VPFSPQNLVYANTT
+154 VPFSPQNLIYANTT

-203 KDGGRWPAFAPIKE
+203 KDGGRWTAFVPIKE
-217 LNSPTFN
+217 LNSSTFN

-297 PPTYGGRDLWYCRVE
+297 PPTYGGRDLWHCRVE

-344 DNRTLYFLSKGHL
+344 DNHTLYFLSKGHL

-438 RVEIESTRVGNE
+438 RVEIESTRVG
-450 KQRVGNKSTSVG
+450 
-462 DKSTPVG
+462 
-469 SNPTLV
+469 
-475 GSEKQRVGNKSTS
+475 SEKQRVGNKSTS
-488 VGDKSTH
+488 VGDKSTL
-495 VGSNPTHVGSEKQYV
+495 VGS
-510 GNKSTRVGTFATVE
+510 KSTRVGTFATVE

-576 DTLYVFLS
+576 DTLYVLLS

-592 VLDNI
+592 VLENI

-607 PKSDNEIDRLVSFLK
+607 PKSDNEIDRLVLFLK

-648 ENRALSVKKALVAK
+648 ENRALSVMKALVAK
-662 GIDPSRLV
+662 GIAPSRLV

>member
-9 LVAAILLLAY
+9 LVAVILLLAY

-53 DEFCI
+53 DEFCS

-82 GDKEKS
+82 SDKEKS
-88 IEILELAIKNNANR
+88 IEILKLAIKNNAHR

-107 KKLANILKNMG
+107 KKLADILKNMG

-125 YLRQLSDTCKGRHTI
+125 YLKQLSDTCKGRQTI

-185 TMSSMGNYASNED
+185 TMSSMGNYASNEN

-203 KDGGRWPAFAPIKE
+203 KDGGRWTAFVPIKE

-260 GVWSKPINAG
+260 GIWSKPINAG

-375 SKAKNIGYPINKN
+375 SKAKNIGYPLNKN

-409 TDEKERGIDVYEFR
+409 TDEKERGIDVYEFL

-438 RVEIESTRVGNE
+438 RVEIESTR
-450 KQRVGNKSTSVG
+450 
-462 DKSTPVG
+462 
-469 SNPTLV
+469 
-475 GSEKQRVGNKSTS
+475 
-488 VGDKSTH
+488 
-495 VGSNPTHVGSEKQYV
+495 VGSEKQYV

-576 DTLYVFLS
+576 DTLYVLLS

-648 ENRALSVKKALVAK
+648 ENRALSVKKALVSK
-662 GIDPSRLV
+662 GVEGSRLV

-686 EGRQLNRRVECVV
+686 AGRQLNRRVECVV

>member
-1 MNIIIRTS
+1 MYLCRRNKIVIVMNTIIRAS
-9 LVAAILLLAY
+9 LVTLILLFAY

-53 DEFCI
+53 DEFCS

-82 GDKEKS
+82 SDKERS
-88 IEILELAIKNNANR
+88 IEILKLAIKNNAHR

-118 RYGEAQT
+118 QYGEAQT
-125 YLRQLSDTCKGRHTI
+125 YLRQLSDTCKGRQTI

-203 KDGGRWPAFAPIKE
+203 KDGGRWTAFVQIKE

-297 PPTYGGRDLWYCRVE
+297 PPTYGGRDLWRCRVE

-368 RGEDGKW
+368 RGKDGKW

-438 RVEIESTRVGNE
+438 RVEIESTRVGN
-450 KQRVGNKSTSVG
+450 KSTSVG
-462 DKSTPVG
+462 D
-469 SNPTLV
+469 
-475 GSEKQRVGNKSTS
+475 
-488 VGDKSTH
+488 
-495 VGSNPTHVGSEKQYV
+495 
-510 GNKSTRVGTFATVE
+510 KSTRVGTFATVE

-648 ENRALSVKKALVAK
+648 ENRALSVMKALVAK
-662 GIDPSRLV
+662 GIDSSRLV

>member
-1 MNIIIRTS
+1 MYFCHWNKIVIVMNTIIRAS
-9 LVAAILLLAY
+9 LVTLILLFAY
-19 NTHSYGQKQI
+19 NTYSYGQKQI

-43 AIEDKYRMSV
+43 AIEDKYTMSV
-53 DEFCI
+53 DEFCS

-70 VEPYWAIADANN
+70 VESYWAIADANN
-82 GDKEKS
+82 SDKERS
-88 IEILELAIKNNANR
+88 IEILKLAIKNNAHR

-107 KKLANILKNMG
+107 KKLADILKNMG

-125 YLRQLSDTCKGRHTI
+125 YLRQLSDTCKGRQTI

-203 KDGGRWPAFAPIKE
+203 KDGGRWTAFVPIKE

-297 PPTYGGRDLWYCRVE
+297 PPTYGGRDLWHCRVE

-438 RVEIESTRVGNE
+438 RVEIESTRVG
-450 KQRVGNKSTSVG
+450 
-462 DKSTPVG
+462 
-469 SNPTLV
+469 
-475 GSEKQRVGNKSTS
+475 SEKQRVGNKSTS
-488 VGDKSTH
+488 VGDKSTL
-495 VGSNPTHVGSEKQYV
+495 VGSNPTLVGSKSTLIGSEKQYV

-576 DTLYVFLS
+576 DTLYVLLS

-627 AIEIVGHTDNIGSEK
+627 AIEIVGHTDNIGNEK

-648 ENRALSVKKALVAK
+648 ENRALSVMKALVAK